1 MQYLLG
7 IMVEVTFEVK
17 MRFLSVLAV
26 LAAMTVSVPV
36 EAGLGSATTKTK
48 ASIYDA
54 WCGVPKN
61 DCTISFNDG
70 RITVDGT
77 DSIDFEQI
85 TYITENKDINEW
97 TMDIKTTFGIEYLE
111 EGAED
116 PEFAEVIFLHRPTA
130 KRCGFGAI

>member
-1 MQYLLG
+1 
-7 IMVEVTFEVK
+7 MVEVTFEVK

-61 DCTISFNDG
+61 NCTISFNDG

-111 EGAED
+111 EGAEGPRHLLQD
-116 PEFAEVIFLHRPTA
+116 IQSQRLF
-130 KRCGFGAI
+130 